1 VSIAAVILA
10 AGGGT
15 RWTGSD
21 HKLLAEFRGRPL
33 VTWSIGVAD
42 AAGLDE
48 LIVVGGAVDLSHLL
62 PEGATL
68 LRNDDWASGQAGSVQ
83 VALAHATRVGHDA
96 IVLGLADTPMVP
108 TSAWRTVADDPGD
121 LVTATFGGERRPP
134 VKVVRR
140 LWPELPVSGDGG
152 ARSLLAGRPS
162 LVVEVACEGQAV
174 DIDTVE
180 DLDRWS

>member
-1 VSIAAVILA
+1 MSTAEVILA

-15 RWTGSD
+15 RWTGPG
-21 HKLLAEFRGRPL
+21 HKLLADFRGRPL
-33 VTWSIGVAD
+33 VAWSIEA
-42 AAGLDE
+42 ATTAGLDE
-48 LIVVGGAVDLSHLL
+48 LIIVGGAADLSALL

-68 LRNDDWASGQAGSVQ
+68 LGNDGWESGQAGSVQ
-83 VALAHATRVGHDA
+83 VALAHAARVGHGA

-108 TSAWRTVADDPGD
+108 ASAWRSVADNPGD

-134 VKVVRR
+134 VKVAQR

-162 LVVEVACEGQAV
+162 LVVEVACEGQAI

>member
-1 VSIAAVILA
+1 
-10 AGGGT
+10 
-15 RWTGSD
+15 
-21 HKLLAEFRGRPL
+21 
-33 VTWSIGVAD
+33 
-42 AAGLDE
+42 
-48 LIVVGGAVDLSHLL
+48 LIVVAGAEDLSDLL

-68 LRNDDWASGQAGSVQ
+68 LVNDGWESGQAGSVQ
-83 VALAHATRVGHDA
+83 VALAHAASVGHDA

-108 TSAWRTVADDPGD
+108 TSAWRAVADQPGD
-121 LVTATFGGERRPP
+121 LVTATFGGQRRPP
-134 VKVVRR
+134 VKVAQG
-140 LWPELPVSGDGG
+140 LWSELPVSGDGG